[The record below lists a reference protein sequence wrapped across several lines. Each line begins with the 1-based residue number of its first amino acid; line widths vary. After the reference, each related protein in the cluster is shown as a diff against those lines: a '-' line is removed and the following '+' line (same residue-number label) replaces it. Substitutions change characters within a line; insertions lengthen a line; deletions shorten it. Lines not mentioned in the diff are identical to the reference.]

1 VELHTL
7 RREVL
12 EVTAFARPHDV
23 AEHFTAYYG
32 PTIAARAHAAQD
44 GREHEL
50 DEALDVLCDRWNRGT
65 ADAAR
70 FEIEY
75 LVAVGTRR

>member
-1 VELHTL
+1 M
-7 RREVL
+7 
-12 EVTAFARPHDV
+12 
-23 AEHFTAYYG
+23 AEHFRSFYG
-32 PTIAARAHAAQD
+32 PTIVARANAAKD
-44 GREHEL
+44 GREHQL

-75 LVAVGTRR
+75 LVAAGTRR